1 MSDASDPR
9 TDPLTGPIPGGR
21 RRIDRVLAD
30 DYLAGLE
37 DRGLDDVRLLRR
49 EAQQE
54 EVDLSYVRRLL
65 QGRIDIVRAELALR
79 GAHAGGSVVEDLPAI
94 LADEAPGQSSARH
107 LTVQP
112 SRVDE
117 HRRRIEQLVADVNV
131 SDVTART
138 ERELAEALDVLI
150 AHERTVS
157 RSRHAVQQVTDTCS
171 AEIARR
177 YRDGEAHV
185 EDLLRD
191 PSS

>member
-1 MSDASDPR
+1 M
-9 TDPLTGPIPGGR
+9 TDPLVGPVPGGR

-30 DYLAGLE
+30 DYLADLE
-37 DRGLDDVRLLRR
+37 QRRLDEVRALRR

-54 EVDLSYVRRLL
+54 EVDLSYLRRLL
-65 QGRIDIVRAELALR
+65 QGRIDIVRAELARR
-79 GAHAGGSVVEDLPAI
+79 GAHEPGSVVEDLPSI
-94 LADEAPGQSSARH
+94 LADERPGHASARH

-117 HRRRIEQLVADVNV
+117 HRRRVEQLAADVDI

-138 ERELAEALDVLI
+138 ETELTQALETLCE
-150 AHERTVS
+150 HERRIS
-157 RSRHAVQQVTDTCS
+157 ASRHAVQRVTDVCS

-177 YRDGEAHV
+177 YRDGEANV

-191 PSS
+191 PSA